1 MFKNAIGVD
10 DLVAPSFNLGQSDSP
25 FNEYRRYG
33 ALSDVT
39 YLRHS
44 DFVEKFSPIWNLGL
58 PNKARLTTLFKEFI
72 YFIFIEMF
80 IEIA

>member
-33 ALSDVT
+33 ALRDAT

-44 DFVEKFSPIWNLGL
+44 DCGAKTSPQVETWGYQMKRVYDTF
-58 PNKARLTTLFKEFI
+58 
-72 YFIFIEMF
+72 
-80 IEIA
+80 